1 MLFQRFRLFL
11 FILVSIFSLNSF
23 CITSPNVNATA
34 LFLYRNSNFHKE
46 DANPANLDT
55 NPNGLAIQEAE
66 LQFYSAVD
74 PYTRLNLLLA
84 VHPSLESKGTK
95 IEEKWIIEP
104 EEAFADISA
113 LPATGLK
120 IGKFKASMGKHNTL
134 HTHTFTFVE
143 APLTNTRLLGDEG
156 LNDVGISAAV
166 LLPTS
171 WFSEFTLQYLRGKGE
186 NEQFNSPNP
195 NDGVGVT
202 HWKNLFEIDDTTT
215 VEIGGSYAS
224 GINSYRKITSL
235 KGADITLKWRPTE
248 GGKYRSVMWAAEYL
262 ARTQRQADLDDEV
275 AGGLASWIQYQFAL
289 QWVALYRYDYLTFKN
304 SFDTTIEP
312 NETSTRHSVGLVYSA
327 SEFSALKLE
336 FNQRKGG
343 IRNANNDDTE
353 NTLFMQFNLT
363 MGAHPTH
370 TY

>member
-1 MLFQRFRLFL
+1 MLFQDVRLFL
-11 FILVSIFSLNSF
+11 FILISVFSLESF

-46 DANPANLDT
+46 DADPANLDT

-66 LQFYSAVD
+66 LQFYSGVD

-84 VHPSLESKGTK
+84 VHPSLESDGNK

-104 EEAFADISA
+104 EEAFAESSA
-113 LPATGLK
+113 LPATNLK
-120 IGKFKASMGKHNTL
+120 IGKFKAFLGKHNTL
-134 HTHTFTFVE
+134 HTHAYTFVE
-143 APLTNTRLLGDEG
+143 APLANTQLLGDEG

-171 WFSEFTLQYLRGKGE
+171 WFSEVTFQFLRGKGE
-186 NEQFNSPNP
+186 NEQFNSANP

-202 HWKNLFEIDDTTT
+202 HWKNLFDIDDATTL
-215 VEIGGSYAS
+215 ELGASYAN
-224 GINSYRKITSL
+224 GANSYRKTTL
-235 KGADITLKWRPTE
+235 LTGADVTLKWRPTA
-248 GGKYRSVMWAAEYL
+248 GGKYKSVTWATEYL
-262 ARTQRQADLDDEV
+262 GRTQRQADVDDET
-275 AGGLASWIQYQFAL
+275 AGGLASWIQYQFAM
-289 QWVALYRYDYLTFKN
+289 QWAALYRYDDLTFKN
-304 SFDTTIEP
+304 SFDTTKSP
-312 NETSTRHSVGLVYSA
+312 NETSTRHSVGLVFSA

-343 IRNANNDDTE
+343 VRNIYNEDTE
-353 NTLFMQFNLT
+353 NTVFLQFNLT